1 MCDLDQFSKIQSL
14 YLSLLQQFIPT
25 ENASQVDRPYY
36 ILCIECIPQQGGN
49 SHSEHTTPAYI
60 TNWIWE
66 EY

>member
-36 ILCIECIPQQGGN
+36 ILCIPQQGGN
-49 SHSEHTTPAYI
+49 RHTDMGGILNKLDRAI
-60 TNWIWE
+60 
-66 EY
+66 